1 MNPNEAWKKVD
12 FVRMARRHARRHVS
26 SGALVKLEE
35 ELADTAFVAKRPRSK
50 FLHVRD
56 PVRRETLAFR
66 VGFPVLGAV
75 VAVTFAWLITQ
86 V

>member
-1 MNPNEAWKKVD
+1 MTISSQLSECAQSRVQ
-12 FVRMARRHARRHVS
+12 RH
-26 SGALVKLEE
+26 VKLEE
-35 ELADTAFVAKRPRSK
+35 ELADTAFVAKRTLK
-50 FLHVRD
+50 FLSVRD